1 VSRVPVARPRRAYY
15 SARVPPDE
23 RHPSPLEGGGEHP
36 GPGAARPGGKPAD
49 AGLPDGR
56 ERTGPP
62 ASEAGAAASEEPPA
76 TSSAAPAPGARGRR
90 LALSTAFFSFA
101 TGLSRIA
108 GLAREILAASLFGVS
123 GAMSAFTIAFQVP
136 NLVRALFA
144 DAALQGAFVPV
155 FTELLEKGDRRE
167 AFRVASG
174 VFFLLSLV
182 LGALTALF
190 ILAAPALVPLFTPGF
205 SPELEELTISLSRIL
220 FPIILLLAV
229 SGLVVGIL
237 NSFEH
242 FSVPAIAPLAWNLVI
257 IGALVGLT
265 PVLPE
270 GEEIYAYAFGVL
282 AGTVVQLVLP
292 MPWLRERGGRLSLS
306 LGWRDPQ
313 VLRVLKLMLPVTL
326 ALGLINFSLLIN
338 SLFGTLV
345 SEQAPAAIDKAF
357 RVYMLPQGLFSVA
370 VATILFPTLSR
381 LAARGERD
389 DLRNTMANGVR
400 GICLLLIPSAALIAV
415 LAEPITRLVYE
426 RGAFGAGATE
436 LVAAALF
443 WWAFSLP
450 FQGVSLLF
458 SRTFFSLQ
466 RPWLTTALAGA
477 NLLVNAVVAFALYRP
492 LGVAGIVI
500 GTVVATVAMTLAQ
513 GALLRGDL
521 RGIDG
526 ARTLGAAA
534 RMVACAALLVLV
546 SYAVWAVLDDALGRS
561 LAGQAGSLA
570 SAAAAGLLVYGVGVW
585 ITRVPEARQI
595 AGLARAR
602 ARG

>member
-1 VSRVPVARPRRAYY
+1 MSRVPVARPRRAYY

-56 ERTGPP
+56 ERTGP
-62 ASEAGAAASEEPPA
+62 
-76 TSSAAPAPGARGRR
+76 RGRR

-220 FPIILLLAV
+220 SPIVLLLAV

-326 ALGLINFSLLIN
+326 ALGLINFSLLLN

-389 DLRNTMANGVR
+389 DLRSTMANGVR

-477 NLLVNAVVAFALYRP
+477 NLLVNAVVALALYRP

-513 GALLRGDL
+513 GALLRPDL

-534 RMVACAALLVLV
+534 RMVACAAFLVLV
-546 SYAVWAVLDDALGRS
+546 SYAVWAVLDGALGRS

-570 SAAAAGLLVYGVGVW
+570 AAAAAGLLVYGVGVW